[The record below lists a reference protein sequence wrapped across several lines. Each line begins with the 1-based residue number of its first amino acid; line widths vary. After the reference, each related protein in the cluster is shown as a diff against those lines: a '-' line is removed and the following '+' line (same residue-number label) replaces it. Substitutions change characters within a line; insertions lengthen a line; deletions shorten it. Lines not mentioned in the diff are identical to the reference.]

1 MTKVCLISLGFDYKD
16 DLKFKLQFK
25 DGQCTRKV
33 RRKKNIIC
41 GHFRKDPPSPLKP
54 FLANTF
60 KTFNRPFP
68 TFLYAYQM
76 GRFKHDL
83 DNSQFCNICT
93 IYFHVLML
101 SLTIQQIVSLRQ
113 TPPPLLI
120 LPFTMPIVF
129 WAEIKLIARRQL

>member
-33 RRKKNIIC
+33 RRKKKY
-41 GHFRKDPPSPLKP
+41 FLWTFPQSSPLTPHP

-60 KTFNRPFP
+60 KTFIRPFP

-76 GRFKHDL
+76 GRFKHDFE
-83 DNSQFCNICT
+83 NSPFCNICS